1 VPNIYDGL
9 LCCLGMQ
16 IFTDVNEQLDAHSYP
31 ATTEELI
38 QEYGDLELML
48 PNGTETLG
56 TMLSRLE
63 NQTFDDA
70 EAARLATHS
79 AVSDK
84 AIGRKFYSDRD
95 PTDPGEDGPEPLSF

>member
-1 VPNIYDGL
+1 
-9 LCCLGMQ
+9 MQ

-38 QEYGDLELML
+38 QEYGDLELVL
-48 PNGTETLG
+48 SNGTETLG
-56 TMLSRLE
+56 TMLSRLD

-70 EAARLATHS
+70 EAARLAAYS

-95 PTDPGEDGPEPLSF
+95 PFDPGEEGSEPLSF